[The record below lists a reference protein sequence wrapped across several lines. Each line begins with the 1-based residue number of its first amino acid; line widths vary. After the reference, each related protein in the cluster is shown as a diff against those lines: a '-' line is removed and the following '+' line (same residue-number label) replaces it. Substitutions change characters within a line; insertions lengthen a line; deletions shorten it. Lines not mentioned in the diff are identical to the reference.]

1 MTYSKFCELAKRGK
15 TGKLP
20 NFVGYFKWDFSC
32 NDLIFY
38 NKDFK
43 CKATDLNI

>member
-15 TGKLP
+15 IGRLP
-20 NFVGYFKWDFSC
+20 NFIGYFKWSYAI

-38 NKDFK
+38 NGNF
-43 CKATDLNI
+43 